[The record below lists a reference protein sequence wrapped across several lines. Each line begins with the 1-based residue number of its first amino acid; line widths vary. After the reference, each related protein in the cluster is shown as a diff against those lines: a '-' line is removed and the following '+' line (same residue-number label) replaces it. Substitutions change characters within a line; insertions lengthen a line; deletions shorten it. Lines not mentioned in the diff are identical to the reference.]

1 MLNKR
6 LKWQK
11 ANVLRSLTY
20 IALDLP
26 TAKLFV
32 FVDSLFTN
40 NHNLSSQ
47 ISYVIMLTNKT
58 IREQGFSLSGN
69 IIY

>member
-1 MLNKR
+1 MSH
-6 LKWQK
+6 
-11 ANVLRSLTY
+11 SLTY

-32 FVDSLFTN
+32 FVDSLFIN
-40 NHNLSSQ
+40 NYNLSLQ

-58 IREQGFSLSGN
+58 IREQDFSLSGN

>member
-1 MLNKR
+1 MSR
-6 LKWQK
+6 G
-11 ANVLRSLTY
+11 LTY

-32 FVDSLFTN
+32 FIDSLFVN
-40 NHNLSSQ
+40 NHDLSLQ
-47 ISYVIMLTNKT
+47 ISYVIMLANET

>member
-1 MLNKR
+1 VSR
-6 LKWQK
+6 G
-11 ANVLRSLTY
+11 LTY

-32 FVDSLFTN
+32 FIDGSFIN
-40 NHNLSSQ
+40 NHDLSSQ
-47 ISYVIMLTNKT
+47 ISYVIMLANET
-58 IREQGFSLSGN
+58 IREQDFSLSGN